1 MDEEEHGGVRYV
13 FMLSFGVVG
22 GSRGATLIISSFG
35 YYRIYTR
42 SILGASIGLTERPIR
57 TARESTVL
65 DCGFR
70 VINTSLTEVWNCHGP
85 TIKQGSRPIF
95 LLLVHKQSLS
105 SDCEVR
111 LGLLG
116 VADSDPLQVV
126 LTGGVVHCVFGSEE
140 LGRQTDVAA

>member
-1 MDEEEHGGVRYV
+1 M
-13 FMLSFGVVG
+13 VG

-42 SILGASIGLTERPIR
+42 SILGASIGLAERPIR

-65 DCGFR
+65 DCGFG
-70 VINTSLTEVWNCHGP
+70 VISISLREVWNCHWP
-85 TIKQGSRPIF
+85 TTNLESRPNFEF

-105 SDCEVR
+105 SDFEVR